1 MRLVVKSIKDI
12 IPYHTG
18 AESEFTIE
26 QRLFNVVG
34 FFGGLIGFGAA
45 IINLFIDAAPEIT
58 IPAAAVALFCW
69 GIFYLSRFRKKF
81 ETGRWILTI
90 FAFIMFGYF
99 FFVNN
104 GSYGPMLQLYM
115 AFFLLMLFVWN
126 GKARVFFVVVFILN
140 ITAFFLIE
148 LRYPGIV
155 DPYTN
160 EQTRLMDI
168 YLSYYMYIALVGVI
182 LLFAK
187 NSYIRE
193 KKKAEQSDHLK
204 SAFLANMSHEIRTP
218 MNAILGFTHL
228 LYRDLTKEKRESY
241 LKVIDENSHSLLRL
255 IEDIIDVS
263 KIEAGELSFRDSDFD
278 VSALIAELAGSFRE
292 ALGGGGDKRIRIIE
306 LHPEQTLRVRNDRTR
321 LRQVLVNLVSNAVKN
336 TENGKIEIG
345 CRRDSDILRFWVR
358 DTGRGIREEHLEE
371 IFDRFRKI
379 ESEDAYKFQ
388 SGTGI
393 GLSISRNLV
402 KMMGGEIGVESTYG
416 EGAEFYFTIPY
427 RPAPEEVMEEE
438 KQVQVK
444 KIFGAPDLTGKK
456 VMVAEDDL
464 TNFEFLK
471 KVMERSGAEVMHARN
486 GLEAV
491 QLATGQHVDLI
502 LMDIMMPEMNGY
514 DATRKIREDQPG
526 ISIIAQTALAMEGD
540 HQRAIDAGC
549 DDYISKPIRIT
560 ELWSKIERLKQ

>member
-1 MRLVVKSIKDI
+1 MKLSVNSIKKI
-12 IPYHTG
+12 IPFHTG
-18 AESEFTIE
+18 EESQFTIE

-34 FFGGLIGFGAA
+34 FFGGLIGFGTA
-45 IINLFIDAAPEIT
+45 IINIIIGAAPEIT
-58 IPAAAVALFCW
+58 LPAAAVALFCW

-81 ETGRWILTI
+81 ETGRWLLTI
-90 FAFIMFGYF
+90 FVFIMFGYF

-104 GSYGPMLQLYM
+104 GSRGPMLHLYM

-126 GKARVFFVVVFILN
+126 GKARLFFVLFFLLN

-155 DPYTN
+155 EPYSD

-187 NSYIRE
+187 NSYIKE

-228 LYRDLTKEKRESY
+228 LYRDLSKEKKEAY

-263 KIEAGELSFRDSDFD
+263 KIEAGELSFLESDFN
-278 VSALIAELAGSFRE
+278 VAELITDLAGSFRQTIE
-292 ALGGGGDKRIRIIE
+292 SDSKKEVRIIE
-306 LHPEQTLRVRNDRTR
+306 RQPEPSLRIRNDRTR

-336 TENGKIEIG
+336 TEQGSIEIG
-345 CRRDSDILRFWVR
+345 CRRESGMLRFWVK
-358 DTGRGIREEHLEE
+358 DTGRGIMEEHIGE

-393 GLSISRNLV
+393 GLSISKNLV
-402 KMMGGEIGVESTYG
+402 KMMGGEIGVDSTYRNG
-416 EGAEFYFTIPY
+416 SEFYFTIPY
-427 RPAPEEVMEEE
+427 RPAPEVEEE
-438 KQVQVK
+438 TQQPVQVRPAS
-444 KIFGAPDLTGKK
+444 GDPDLKGKR
-456 VMVAEDDL
+456 MLVAEDDP

-471 KVMERSGAEVMHARN
+471 KVIERTGAEVLHAKN
-486 GLEAV
+486 GVEAA
-491 QLATGQHVDLI
+491 QLATSQHFDLI

-514 DATRKIREDQPG
+514 DATRKIREKKPG
-526 ISIIAQTALAMEGD
+526 IPIIAQTALAMEGD

-549 DDYISKPIRIT
+549 DDYLSKPIRIK
-560 ELWSKIERLKQ
+560 ELWSKIERLNH